1 MDLYPVKD
9 KNTIPFNA
17 WKWFAIAVSIAVL
30 FLWYKTCHPTQQPVI
45 PDVIP
50 PQTQIEKVRVDS
62 VISQKSKDSID
73 VLLGEAKK
81 EKEIWHT
88 KYKESKSQY
97 DAVQKWVLSELEKPI
112 PDTCKETQ
120 EFYVKQIKSLSVA
133 ANKGAIACEK
143 TIKAQ
148 DAIIVQKDAL
158 IKQGKLDYGKL
169 KVNFDTCI
177 SQQKKLSSAIKK
189 VQSKAELIA
198 GIMALGNETKP
209 VEGFGV
215 SLGLRTKNG
224 TQFEVFALQFNSG
237 IHYGLSYKKPFA
249 KFK

>member
-9 KNTIPFNA
+9 KNTIPFNK

-30 FLWYKTCHPTQQPVI
+30 FLWYKTCHPTQQHVI

-50 PQTQIEKVRVDS
+50 PQTQIENVRVDS
-62 VISQKSKDSID
+62 VISQKAKDSID
-73 VLLGEAKK
+73 VLLKK
-81 EKEIWHT
+81 ERNEKEVWYAEW
-88 KYKESKSQY
+88 K
-97 DAVQKWVLSELEKPI
+97 ASEIRYADLEKEVIAGMDKPV
-112 PDTCKETQ
+112 PDTCKEIKDY
-120 EFYVKQIKSLSVA
+120 YVKQIKSLSVA

-177 SQQKKLSSAIKK
+177 SQQKKLSSAIKN
-189 VQSKAELIA
+189 VQSKNELYA